1 MVGRVRV
8 FFFFFWSCNRNGARA
23 ENARDE
29 AMPPGIEEE
38 KYIVF
43 LLTWFVISMQRSV
56 QACLGSVFE
65 NCFENSF
72 QKHKEHYSGV
82 TRKPFLLFQFSVFY
96 VFSLFSEFKK

>member
-8 FFFFFWSCNRNGARA
+8 FFFFFWSCNGNGARA

-56 QACLGSVFE
+56 
-65 NCFENSF
+65 
-72 QKHKEHYSGV
+72 
-82 TRKPFLLFQFSVFY
+82 
-96 VFSLFSEFKK
+96 